1 MSGATETT
9 SSHAARTKDGIPT
22 WGGEASSFVQYEE
35 AALLWEQ
42 SLTWEKR
49 YTAGP
54 RLVQELTGAAK
65 RFVAGQPAG
74 WVAWRGGVTVL
85 MDHLRKALGKP
96 RVNEVTDLLATYFKG
111 TKRRSG
117 ESMNEYITR
126 KNEAYMRATQALRR
140 VQPHYEAGDTRPPL
154 TAWNTGRRSSGDSW
168 SVGWHRQWS
177 PSGDGDGAATEGV
190 TEEATEGSTRA
201 SEAQESQGAG
211 SWNWSGHH
219 PGWLSW
225 QGGSWQPYWHGAGS
239 SWSWSTTSADNRS
252 ESSEL
257 GSLELLPAFI
267 QGWYLLTDSN
277 LDHSER
283 NLVVTALNG
292 NFSPQRVG
300 QELRNQFPEGETRRR
315 DGRRFQGFMGEKAED
330 EAEEDEAFT
339 YSRDE
344 LEADGINEEGI
355 SLIAEAESEA
365 QEALAALQEARRT
378 LKDARFRQKMVKQ
391 SRKYY
396 GSGGPQRG
404 SGSNQPRPPR
414 VRDDSKIDCL
424 RCGQIGHRA
433 VNCPNRPS
441 GSASQTDLASGQKTE
456 SAPFVCFTEAAAIVE
471 TRSKDDGFAGFV
483 QDDEVPAIVE
493 EAFGTQPP
501 PGMITTQEAVKR
513 GMCVIDGGATQ
524 TIGSVAA
531 LEAVLEQNR
540 MLHGSSRLRNL
551 DTSNPP
557 VFSFGNSTENKCL
570 STAKLEVSANGQ
582 RGEIKVHALDQGQSP
597 ILMSVDTLRS
607 LGAIIDFKSD
617 LAVFRALDDKRVIHL
632 TRGQSG
638 HQLLS
643 LTEDWMT
650 HAEPTTCAVP
660 DLSSYLRKPLSSAA
674 ADHSRGMSKDA
685 QERSAMQLSVT
696 SQTCR
701 ETQHNF
707 MMTMI
712 AAILAHLIVPLLYIL
727 EIYAMD
733 SMNRKD
739 LVLHLQ
745 AFGEEPPEAWT
756 KVELKQRIQDLMDQ
770 GEMPAMK
777 SKKERTELQMAT
789 TAINQASRK
798 KAELIRFA
806 EEHYGIQATSN
817 DTIGTLQ
824 RKLMAAAL
832 ANTRPHGDDLMGFGK
847 FSGRT
852 YRNVMNEEPKYM
864 EWARATAA
872 EGDCSAYLKRFIRWV
887 QNYADAELPEEPAVK
902 TTPVRKSN
910 PKAHTKAMAKKGY
923 EPPKGE
929 GMNSAS
935 STNEAMQN
943 LTMVVASLVQ
953 EVKTLKEE
961 RAEERAEMP
970 RKIVAR
976 DAEMNQKAKRAHATR
991 ILENV
996 IEVVKVCIQLGW
1008 EKMVNC
1014 FRRDGDWLDP
1024 AGAFRSQAVE
1034 DWCDKHGIFLDVV
1047 PGEAHWKVGTCE
1059 NAVGGVK
1066 EVMSKL
1072 CQYDE
1077 HLSAEEALSEAVA
1090 VFNHKELV
1098 RGFSPAQH
1106 LLGQAPDETGR
1117 FLAACNQLPPGLL
1130 CENADG
1136 EFARSVKLR
1145 AEAEKAQCEWSAKQ
1159 RILRAKHSRHRPC
1172 YNYQPGELVF
1182 YWRCQDSKK
1191 GRRQPGGKHGRFL
1204 GPARI
1209 LATESRK
1216 DEAGQIRPG
1225 GAVWLVKGRS
1235 LLKCSPEQ
1243 LRRASQRE
1251 ELLEALAGP
1260 HEQEAPWTFH
1270 TVAEQIGGNRYE
1282 DISNEKPD
1290 DAEWNRAQCPDE
1302 EVQPT
1307 RYRLRTKRPV
1317 ATTTPDDVEVEP
1329 EPTDLGGEASASR
1342 QRSRS
1347 RGRRSGPNEGV
1358 PEQLVATAW
1367 WNDIKEQD
1375 WPEAQS
1381 SYWADTQA
1389 AIEIAIPLPD
1399 SKRGADRAWRDLGAY
1414 FVGSMRRRAVELS
1427 ERRMSAAEL
1436 EAFKGAK
1443 AIEVKNFVASKA
1455 FEVLPPHMRPDR
1467 QQAIG
1472 MRWILTWKLKEDG
1485 SRKAKARAVLLGY
1498 QDGSYE
1504 HRKTTSPV
1512 MTRQTRQLLLQM
1524 AAWRRWQV
1532 QKGDV
1537 TGAFLQ
1543 SRTYPDQLYCIPCPE
1558 ICQALGIEPGSI
1570 TRVKRACYGLVDAP
1584 LEWYRSVDSFMK
1596 QIGFERLW
1604 SDSCCWVLRENGAL
1618 RGMVSGHVDD
1628 FLFAGKT
1635 GDTLWESKLQAIREQ
1650 FKWGDWE
1657 SGKFTQCGVLVEVTR
1672 STVDT
1677 MIRANILLAQA
1688 KAKQGYKMQIHG
1700 HDPNSEVMF
1709 VAWVDAANGNRVD
1722 GGSTQGIFVGAT
1734 ATRIME
1740 GDICDVS
1747 PVSWASQKIDR
1758 SCRSP
1763 GASEAQAAVN
1773 GEDTLYSIRFQW
1785 GEMLNGVPDL
1795 HRPDSVVRAVKGCV
1809 VTDSRNVYDKLETEV
1824 LVVKGAEKRTSIEML
1839 AVKESQICTEVQMR
1853 WVHSEAQLA
1862 NTLTKAGAT
1871 REYDLFYKMGHRWR
1885 LVEDPTMM
1893 SARRRKQ
1900 MGLQPLEQADKKS
1913 KVKGVSDLESD
1924 QLQPEPTEL

>member
-1 MSGATETT
+1 
-9 SSHAARTKDGIPT
+9 DGIPT

-513 GMCVIDGGATQ
+513 GMCVIDGG
-524 TIGSVAA
+524 
-531 LEAVLEQNR
+531 
-540 MLHGSSRLRNL
+540 
-551 DTSNPP
+551 
-557 VFSFGNSTENKCL
+557 
-570 STAKLEVSANGQ
+570 
-582 RGEIKVHALDQGQSP
+582 
-597 ILMSVDTLRS
+597 
-607 LGAIIDFKSD
+607 
-617 LAVFRALDDKRVIHL
+617 
-632 TRGQSG
+632 

-660 DLSSYLRKPLSSAA
+660 
-674 ADHSRGMSKDA
+674 DA

-976 DAEMNQKAKRAHATR
+976 DAEMNQKDLVPR
-991 ILENV
+991 LFE
-996 IEVVKVCIQLGW
+996 EVVGCERVG

-1014 FRRDGDWLDP
+1014 FRRDGDW
-1024 AGAFRSQAVE
+1024 
-1034 DWCDKHGIFLDVV
+1034 
-1047 PGEAHWKVGTCE
+1047 
-1059 NAVGGVK
+1059 NAKGLGRYPSEFSRLVF
-1066 EVMSKL
+1066 
-1072 CQYDE
+1072 
-1077 HLSAEEALSEAVA
+1077 EALS
-1090 VFNHKELV
+1090 KEGGLWV
-1098 RGFSPAQH
+1098 EDVDGVI
-1106 LLGQAPDETGR
+1106 GDE
-1117 FLAACNQLPPGLL
+1117 
-1130 CENADG
+1130 
-1136 EFARSVKLR
+1136 
-1145 AEAEKAQCEWSAKQ
+1145 
-1159 RILRAKHSRHRPC
+1159 
-1172 YNYQPGELVF
+1172 
-1182 YWRCQDSKK
+1182 
-1191 GRRQPGGKHGRFL
+1191 
-1204 GPARI
+1204 
-1209 LATESRK
+1209 
-1216 DEAGQIRPG
+1216 
-1225 GAVWLVKGRS
+1225 
-1235 LLKCSPEQ
+1235 
-1243 LRRASQRE
+1243 
-1251 ELLEALAGP
+1251 
-1260 HEQEAPWTFH
+1260 
-1270 TVAEQIGGNRYE
+1270 GNRYE

-1427 ERRMSAAEL
+1427 ERNC
-1436 EAFKGAK
+1436 
-1443 AIEVKNFVASKA
+1443 V
-1455 FEVLPPHMRPDR
+1455 PPT
-1467 QQAIG
+1467 AG
-1472 MRWILTWKLKEDG
+1472 
-1485 SRKAKARAVLLGY
+1485 
-1498 QDGSYE
+1498 
-1504 HRKTTSPV
+1504 
-1512 MTRQTRQLLLQM
+1512 
-1524 AAWRRWQV
+1524 
-1532 QKGDV
+1532 
-1537 TGAFLQ
+1537 
-1543 SRTYPDQLYCIPCPE
+1543 
-1558 ICQALGIEPGSI
+1558 
-1570 TRVKRACYGLVDAP
+1570 
-1584 LEWYRSVDSFMK
+1584 SVD
-1596 QIGFERLW
+1596 
-1604 SDSCCWVLRENGAL
+1604 
-1618 RGMVSGHVDD
+1618 
-1628 FLFAGKT
+1628 
-1635 GDTLWESKLQAIREQ
+1635 
-1650 FKWGDWE
+1650 
-1657 SGKFTQCGVLVEVTR
+1657 
-1672 STVDT
+1672 
-1677 MIRANILLAQA
+1677 
-1688 KAKQGYKMQIHG
+1688 
-1700 HDPNSEVMF
+1700 
-1709 VAWVDAANGNRVD
+1709 
-1722 GGSTQGIFVGAT
+1722 
-1734 ATRIME
+1734 
-1740 GDICDVS
+1740 
-1747 PVSWASQKIDR
+1747 QK
-1758 SCRSP
+1758 
-1763 GASEAQAAVN
+1763 E
-1773 GEDTLYSIRFQW
+1773 
-1785 GEMLNGVPDL
+1785 
-1795 HRPDSVVRAVKGCV
+1795 
-1809 VTDSRNVYDKLETEV
+1809 
-1824 LVVKGAEKRTSIEML
+1824 
-1839 AVKESQICTEVQMR
+1839 
-1853 WVHSEAQLA
+1853 
-1862 NTLTKAGAT
+1862 
-1871 REYDLFYKMGHRWR
+1871 
-1885 LVEDPTMM
+1885 
-1893 SARRRKQ
+1893 
-1900 MGLQPLEQADKKS
+1900 
-1913 KVKGVSDLESD
+1913 
-1924 QLQPEPTEL
+1924 